1 MKAQDVLKAS
11 LKTTQMIFHSYVND
25 LTDAELLERPGPGCN
40 HLAWQLGHLIS
51 SNSSILNTIAPG
63 SAPSLPAGFDDQHSK
78 AMATSQDDSG
88 FLTKDQYLELFRK
101 LDEATLATF
110 DRLTEDDL
118 DKPSP
123 ENWRGKF
130 PTLGSLAVLL
140 ASHTMMH
147 VGQWVPIRRR
157 LQKPVLI

>member
-1 MKAQDVLKAS
+1 MKAQDVLTAS
-11 LKTTQMIFHSYVND
+11 LKTTQMIFNSYVND

-63 SAPSLPAGFDDQHSK
+63 AAPSLPPGFDDQHSK
-78 AMATSQDDSG
+78 AMAASQDNSG
-88 FLTKDQYLELFRK
+88 FLTKDQYLDLFRK
-101 LDEATLATF
+101 LDEATLAAF
-110 DRLTEDDL
+110 ARLSEDDL

-130 PTLGSLAVLL
+130 PTVGSLAVLL

>member
-63 SAPSLPAGFDDQHSK
+63 AAPTLPAGFDDQHSK
-78 AMATSQDDSG
+78 AMATSQDYSG
-88 FLTKDQYLELFRK
+88 FLTKEQYLELFRK

>member
-63 SAPSLPAGFDDQHSK
+63 AAPTLPAGFDDQHSK

-88 FLTKDQYLELFRK
+88 FLTKEQYLELFRK

-147 VGQWVPIRRR
+147 VG
-157 LQKPVLI
+157 

>member
-1 MKAQDVLKAS
+1 MKAQDVLTAS

-63 SAPSLPAGFDDQHSK
+63 AAPTLPPGFDDQHSK
-78 AMATSQDDSG
+78 SMATSQDTSG
-88 FLTKDQYLELFRK
+88 FLTKDQYLDLFRK
-101 LDEATLATF
+101 LDEATLAAF
-110 DRLTEDDL
+110 AHLSEDDL

-130 PTLGSLAVLL
+130 PTMGSLAVLL

>member
-51 SNSSILNTIAPG
+51 SNSSLLNSIAPG
-63 SAPSLPAGFDDQHSK
+63 AAPNLPSGFDAQHSK
-78 AMATSQDDSG
+78 AMAASQDDSG
-88 FLTKDQYLELFRK
+88 FLSKDQYLDLFRK
-101 LDEATLATF
+101 LDEAIFATF
-110 DRLTEDDL
+110 ERLSEDDL

-123 ENWRGKF
+123 ENWRSKF

>member
-51 SNSSILNTIAPG
+51 SNSSILNSIAPG
-63 SAPSLPAGFDDQHSK
+63 AAPTLPSGFDAQHAK
-78 AMATSQDDSG
+78 AMASSEDNSG

-101 LDEATLATF
+101 LDEAILAAF
-110 DRLTEDDL
+110 DRLTEEDL

-130 PTLGSLAVLL
+130 PTVGSLAVLL
-140 ASHTMMH
+140 TSHTMMH
-147 VGQWVPIRRR
+147 VGQWVPVRRR